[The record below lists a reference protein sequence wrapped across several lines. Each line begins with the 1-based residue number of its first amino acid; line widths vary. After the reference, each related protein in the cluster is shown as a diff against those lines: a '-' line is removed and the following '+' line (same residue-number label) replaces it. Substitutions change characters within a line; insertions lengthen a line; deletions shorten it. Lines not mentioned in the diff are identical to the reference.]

1 MTFNKTPDLITI
13 VLITSLQ
20 TISLQLENAN
30 YEITPSF
37 TVQKKLFPTYTEESQ
52 LVIFILNKIE
62 SIFSCISSNPNKG
75 MYYFSK
81 FSSFLLFGFHFTSI
95 IFSKKIIKIYT
106 LTNILWTKINV
117 NIQRKDG

>member
-13 VLITSLQ
+13 VLITSPQ

-62 SIFSCISSNPNKG
+62 SIFIV
-75 MYYFSK
+75 Y
-81 FSSFLLFGFHFTSI
+81 I
-95 IFSKKIIKIYT
+95 I
-106 LTNILWTKINV
+106 
-117 NIQRKDG
+117 

>member
-30 YEITPSF
+30 YEIRPSF
-37 TVQKKLFPTYTEESQ
+37 TLQDKVFPTYTEESQ

-62 SIFSCISSNPNKG
+62 SIFSCYVLI
-75 MYYFSK
+75 
-81 FSSFLLFGFHFTSI
+81 L
-95 IFSKKIIKIYT
+95 KI
-106 LTNILWTKINV
+106 
-117 NIQRKDG
+117 

>member
-20 TISLQLENAN
+20 TISLQLQNAN

-37 TVQKKLFPTYTEESQ
+37 TLQEKLFRTYTEESQ
-52 LVIFILNKIE
+52 LVILILNKIE
-62 SIFSCISSNPNKG
+62 SIFSCFSHQNKG
-75 MYYFSK
+75 MCCFEEYG
-81 FSSFLLFGFHFTSI
+81 SFLLFGFHFTSI
-95 IFSKKIIKIYT
+95 TFSKKTIKIYT

>member
-30 YEITPSF
+30 YEIRPSF
-37 TVQKKLFPTYTEESQ
+37 TLQEKLFPTYTEENQ
-52 LVIFILNKIE
+52 LVIFILNTIE
-62 SIFSCISSNPNKG
+62 SIFKFVLLLRIGLFSFIWIPFHVN
-75 MYYFSK
+75 YFSK
-81 FSSFLLFGFHFTSI
+81 KT
-95 IFSKKIIKIYT
+95 IKIYT